1 MAAAATEMNETAPV
15 LASVIVLKIRDFT
28 RRPVTDQ
35 TKLKAQLEALVA
47 MAIQSLPAADRI
59 VLDAPGGV
67 AVVVLGGPRDALEL
81 AERSQ
86 AAAADLPL
94 CIGVNHGP
102 VKHASDAHRGSGLV
116 GDGIA
121 AGATLANVATPGRF
135 LVSRSYHE
143 ALASC
148 APDRAK
154 DLGPAG
160 VHTDASVRTHEI
172 FALDRQAARAHR
184 RRLIAIGALTV
195 AAILGMGTAARFA
208 RLDRAPVPVLPA
220 VIQFEITPRGDV
232 LIDGVEKGRS
242 PPLKRLEV
250 RPGLHTIE
258 VRHSSY
264 PPLKLEVNLRPEQEM
279 IISHSF
285 SSPKSAAKS
294 KTQSARESARELVR
308 DVRRQLGF

>member
-1 MAAAATEMNETAPV
+1 MAAAASEMNETASAPV
-15 LASVIVLKIRDFT
+15 LASVIVLKIQDFT

-35 TKLKAQLEALVA
+35 TRLKAQLEALVGI
-47 MAIQSLPAADRI
+47 AIQSLPAADRI

-121 AGATLANVATPGRF
+121 AAATLANVATPGRF

-143 ALASC
+143 ALASR

-160 VHTDASVRTHEI
+160 VYTDASVRTHEI

-184 RRLIAIGALTV
+184 RRLIAVGTLAVIG
-195 AAILGMGTAARFA
+195 ILGLGLAARVVRHGGVMA
-208 RLDRAPVPVLPA
+208 QPA
-220 VIQFEITPRGDV
+220 VIEFEITPRGEV
-232 LIDGVEKGRS
+232 FIDGVLKGRT

-250 RPGLHTIE
+250 RPGPHTIE
-258 VRHSSY
+258 VRNSAY
-264 PPLKLEVNLRPEQEM
+264 PPLRLEVNLGSAEEM